1 MLHQKYIKSIVES
14 CNKDQNYVVMLHWD
28 AIDEVHEKISQKCEF
43 VRKLGNIIE
52 KYKYKS
58 TSISFHKTGKILFT
72 NVKRIDTLLKE
83 LLE

>member
-1 MLHQKYIKSIVES
+1 
-14 CNKDQNYVVMLHWD
+14 MLHWD